1 MNLIQRSA
9 RCLRLLMLAFTA
21 SLAVTVAVP
30 TVAQA
35 EPSEQPHRQAGLPTG
50 KTPVVITGAVAFE
63 ASGDIS
69 VAGYIIAPAGAFRPS
84 DLHQGDIVIIA
95 GVLLPDGQTVR
106 AESLEVF

>member
-1 MNLIQRSA
+1 
-9 RCLRLLMLAFTA
+9 MLTLTA

-35 EPSEQPHRQAGLPTG
+35 EPSEQANRREGLPTG
-50 KTPVVITGAVAFE
+50 KTPIVITGALTFE

-106 AESLEVF
+106 AETLEVF